1 MTHHLIINLWILH
14 KLYSST
20 KALRTRVFPY
30 SICQCILIFH
40 FFFTQFR
47 TEALL
52 LVPLVKFLD
61 WNLLWRGLPLFSASA
76 GKVNSFDL
84 WRFCVQFFKL
94 KITAWAQSFL
104 HPCLQMNSFRF
115 DSLRF
120 FCFKFLCEICS
131 TRIYFYRDLCATID
145 IEVNKLKAVLCQKPK
160 NWIETRAHNC
170 NPITFQIELK
180 CSQGEIRFGFISL
193 KFILE

>member
-40 FFFTQFR
+40 FFFTPFR

-120 FCFKFLCEICS
+120 FASNFCVKYAALVFTFIEIYAPQLILRLINWRLCCARNRKTESKPEPTTVTQSLFKLSSSAAKAKFVSVLFL
-131 TRIYFYRDLCATID
+131 
-145 IEVNKLKAVLCQKPK
+145 
-160 NWIETRAHNC
+160 
-170 NPITFQIELK
+170 
-180 CSQGEIRFGFISL
+180 
-193 KFILE
+193 